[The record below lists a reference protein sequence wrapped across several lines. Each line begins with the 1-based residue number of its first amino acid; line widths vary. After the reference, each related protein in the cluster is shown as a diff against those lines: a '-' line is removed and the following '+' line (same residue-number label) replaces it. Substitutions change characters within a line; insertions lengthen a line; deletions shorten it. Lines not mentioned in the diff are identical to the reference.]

1 MPTYSRIANGQYK
14 YDMDVEAVA
23 TSVTSGKFQTVSLQG
38 DIDDS
43 DASHDQVVPN
53 QWAVG
58 DVDSGANAHNAR
70 TVLKFKMP
78 DRPSETAELK
88 INELF
93 FEIKTGNGADGQGSA
108 IQIDVHPIS
117 IPASSLDMS
126 DVSWV
131 HYDSGVS
138 WSNPGCD
145 HDDST
150 NYGFG
155 GNGILIS
162 QVTASNGTSYTFN
175 LSAYADKLDW
185 GEEYAFLFKTSRTDN
200 AVSTTVLSSH
210 TTLSLLAN
218 SEITVYF
225 HFTDSLPKQPK
236 LTAVA
241 KTGGQAA
248 LITPTNLD
256 DNDLNDLLT
265 VWRNDNTAPTTTD
278 NPNSV
283 TNVNPD
289 VLDTSKAIHF
299 DPGILSAEDT
309 RYRVALYARDEASSY
324 ISSTSGITR
333 SNILDLARPKIAS
346 VVVNSSFNTI
356 GVEGQLTVAANTGG
370 AWGSYGAG
378 SLKYLYILWEGP
390 ATGATINDDG
400 VAKIEITDIDATSVV
415 HKHTYG
421 SAGEKY
427 VWVALE
433 DTDGFI
439 SGLHRIDDDDNNNS
453 SVDGNIATPA
463 ALPSVGEED
472 PICKITTSKSKFLAA
487 KYADYNTGM
496 IISAAQSKAVGTNRK
511 IQNYLFT
518 YKGGLPETI
527 VTCNAFDNDNSVFDD
542 CSKRVAVRAL
552 TVADTSDA
560 RIKITGLA
568 SFDTNDA
575 PDKDTDATFTH
586 YKMVSEV
593 IKPPNAIMA
602 EGGVAGGAST
612 IGNYSYNY
620 FKTIESIVVTVT
632 SANDTVGARYVIT
645 AYTGDW
651 TTADVR
657 LTVTATDDIADGN
670 ELQFTV
676 EDASVLNAGDVI
688 SVDSEFMKVT
698 AADTSSNEID
708 VTRQYLGTSS
718 TGAAAAGTPVL
729 LANPIIVNSDIR
741 YAAQATDP
749 DFQHRYRWGGFARI
763 LGEGAS
769 GIDFDDYDDDDT
781 LSNFIKLEDVSAT
794 GSSFNDTCW
803 YENGFFDDDIIMVGN
818 TSSNGSYSN
827 PKFFK
832 LASFTSA
839 GGNNF
844 ESAVIHTSKQLL
856 PDYISNSITDEDNT
870 AADIVR
876 IISNPSRTVAAFN
889 PNQVN
894 DVISFEARVIDDDTT
909 SFAVREDMDSTS
921 SVMVQPTTLDLDT
934 VATYGEHLASTDI
947 AILSANI
954 SRDGGLTTV
963 MPLGERKYPVGI
975 TRTTMGLPTMNVQL
989 RIFSQKAYERILSL
1003 IEGDT
1008 YDYAF
1013 MDSNKVDTPASA
1025 YVTFRL
1031 KYISGTL
1038 DKSPDLASE
1047 YLATLNF
1054 VIIGEAV
1061 TA

>member
-1 MPTYSRIANGQYK
+1 MPTYSRIANGKYK
-14 YDMDVEAVA
+14 YDMDIEDCSNALGSGEFKLR
-23 TSVTSGKFQTVSLQG
+23 SVQG
-38 DIDDS
+38 DIGSTTSPATSS
-43 DASHDQVVPN
+43 DAFS
-53 QWAVG
+53 VG
-58 DVDSGANAHNAR
+58 DINATNRHHMR
-70 TVLKFKMP
+70 TILKFKMP

-88 INELF
+88 ITELF
-93 FEIKTGNGADGQGSA
+93 FEIETGTGGSGQGSS
-108 IQIDVHPIS
+108 IVIDVHPIS
-117 IPASSLDMS
+117 ITASALDMA
-126 DVSWV
+126 DATWV
-131 HYDSGVS
+131 NYDSGVA
-138 WSNPGCD
+138 WGNPGCD
-145 HDDST
+145 HEDGA
-150 NYGFG
+150 NFGFG
-155 GNGILIS
+155 GNGKLIS
-162 QVTASNGTSYTFN
+162 VVAPSNSTTYTFD
-175 LSAYADKLDW
+175 LSAYADKLEW
-185 GEEYAFLFKTSRTDN
+185 GEEHAFLFKTATADNSFSGTDTATQRTTGLSDSN
-200 AVSTTVLSSH
+200 VTT
-210 TTLSLLAN
+210 
-218 SEITVYF
+218 YF
-225 HFTDSLPKQPK
+225 HFEDTLPKQPK

-265 VWRNDNTAPTTTD
+265 VWRNDNTAPATTD
-278 NPNSV
+278 NPNAV
-283 TNVNPD
+283 TNVSPD

-299 DPGILSAEDT
+299 DAGILSAEDT

-453 SVDGNIATPA
+453 SVDGNIASPA
-463 ALPSVGEED
+463 ALPDVGEED

-856 PDYISNSITDEDNT
+856 PDYISNSITTENNT

-963 MPLGERKYPVGI
+963 MPLGERKYPVGV